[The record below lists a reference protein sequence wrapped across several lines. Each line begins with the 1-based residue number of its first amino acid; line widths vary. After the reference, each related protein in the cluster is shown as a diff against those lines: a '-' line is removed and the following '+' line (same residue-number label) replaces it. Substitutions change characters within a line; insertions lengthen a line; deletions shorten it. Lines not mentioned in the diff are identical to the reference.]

1 MQYNPIYDR
10 ATPGLWR
17 SPNGAFIPLRAL
29 IMRSLMLRL
38 LPLSFLTTAC
48 SPLASS
54 PFDAKYQLELTLHVV
69 QTNLDDLRH
78 DISCF
83 QTELQILDSR
93 MKQSEAVTQT
103 LKVQDLQQ
111 LVAHVRSLDQ
121 KLARV
126 EKIKENQIHDLEQL
140 TPHANETTLAL
151 TLLKKKLDTLEGE
164 LLAVRHS
171 HSTAVPEA
179 ALYTVKA
186 GDSLEKI
193 ARLHKT
199 SVEEIK
205 KINRFEQDLI
215 VVGQILKI
223 PSDSTVR

>member
-1 MQYNPIYDR
+1 MHHLDLRERSRGCTIINGVVFMQYNPVYDR

-126 EKIKENQIHDLEQL
+126 EKIKENHCCRRI
-140 TPHANETTLAL
+140 N
-151 TLLKKKLDTLEGE
+151 LL
-164 LLAVRHS
+164 
-171 HSTAVPEA
+171 
-179 ALYTVKA
+179 Y
-186 GDSLEKI
+186 
-193 ARLHKT
+193 
-199 SVEEIK
+199 
-205 KINRFEQDLI
+205 FLI
-215 VVGQILKI
+215 YY
-223 PSDSTVR
+223 